1 MHVGDV
7 CSLSMTRRKTFFS
20 IFWGGFFGRDVQ
32 MVMYTS
38 MSQGLGSQTL
48 EERDKVEI
56 HIISNLEFTFF
67 ALSVWRFIV

>member
-1 MHVGDV
+1 MFTVNDQTKDLLFYFLGGVFWSRCTNGDV
-7 CSLSMTRRKTFFS
+7 Y
-20 IFWGGFFGRDVQ
+20 II
-32 MVMYTS
+32 
-38 MSQGLGSQTL
+38 MSHGLGSQTL